1 MAKSIDISVAT
12 QLATGSYIQV
22 SVSIQENGVSTALP
36 NYSFNANDF
45 TCVYDSLQPN
55 IAVFHFGANHT
66 LSVSNGDYSVF
77 SWGGT
82 SKTSVIDLAAAVVTD
97 IAQYTT

>member
-82 SKTSVIDLAAAVVTD
+82 PQASPVALAAAVVTD